1 MKKYPFSPAM
11 LDALPEELAEL
22 FRSLE
27 DTLLDEICSR
37 LPLKDQLNEVT
48 VNAIRAL
55 RTHGIDTK
63 DIKRAIQKT
72 AGISEKKL
80 DKLFDDVIARNQKYY
95 TEIIDMAGLTQPDI
109 LVNAATIEAIRAQT
123 LDEFHNI
130 TASMGFLVDKGR
142 TMLPPARAYQWAL
155 DSAVMQIQSGAISY
169 NQAIKSAVWQLA
181 GGLKVVNYES
191 GHVDQIDVAA
201 RRAVMTGVNQ
211 ICDQYTN
218 QSAEYLN
225 TRYFEISAHSG
236 ARDKPGPS
244 PWSSHK
250 DWQGKVYYQSENGE
264 PDPLGLYDD
273 LVATTGYGYVDGLTG
288 ANCRHHKYAFI
299 PGVSERTYT
308 DEQLA
313 HIDDGLGCTFDGKK
327 YTAYEATQMQRRLER
342 QIRAQ
347 KRLKNAYKS
356 AGLSEDATAANI
368 KLRRL
373 NDKYREFSREA
384 GLPEQRERIKVLTDG
399 EITDDSRFAPL
410 REYAGEWRIKERFS
424 DRQYVIDVG
433 KPQIAGVKQHFW
445 DNLEMRADR
454 SGLNLDAAQNIIDNN
469 RLTLYQTDRQT
480 LKFLAVNGYV
490 MLNMKNEIVTVVPE
504 KLRKKYRDYLEGK

>member
-37 LPLKDQLNEVT
+37 LSLKDQLNEVT

-80 DKLFDDVIARNQKYY
+80 DELFDDVIARNQKYY
-95 TEIIDMAGLTQPDI
+95 AEVIDMAGLTQPDI
-109 LVNAATIEAIRAQT
+109 LVNTETIEAIRAQT

-142 TMLPPARAYQWAL
+142 TMLSPARAYQWAL
-155 DSAVMQIQSGAISY
+155 DSAVMQIQSGAINY
-169 NQAIKSAVWQLA
+169 NQAIKSAVQQLA
-181 GGLKVVNYES
+181 GGLKIVNYES

-250 DWQGKVYYQSENGE
+250 EWQGKVYYQSKNGE
-264 PDPLGLYDD
+264 PDPLGLHDD
-273 LVATTGYGYVDGLTG
+273 LVAATGYGYVDGLTG

-313 HIDDGLGCTFDGKK
+313 HIDDGLGCEFEGKQ
-327 YTAYEATQMQRRLER
+327 YSAYEATQMQRRIER

-347 KRLKNAYKS
+347 KKIRNAYKE

-373 NDKYREFSREA
+373 NDKYQKFSKAA
-384 GLPEQRERIKVLTDG
+384 GLPEQRERTKVLTDG
-399 EITDDSRFAPL
+399 EIMDDSRFAPL
-410 REYAGEWRIKERFS
+410 REYAVEWKIKERFS

-433 KPQIAGVKQHFW
+433 KPQITGAKQHFW
-445 DNLEMRADR
+445 DNLETKADR
-454 SGLNLDAAQNIIDNN
+454 GDLNLDAAQNIIDNN

-480 LKFLAVNGYV
+480 LKFLADNGYV